1 MLEYRR
7 IPKIFRETHLGAEIR
22 WGHYSAYGQIG
33 GIETGTLNWPI
44 SGEEMSG
51 KIRIDLAA
59 VIRKKR

>member
-1 MLEYRR
+1 MMLEYRR

-44 SGEEMSG
+44 SGE
-51 KIRIDLAA
+51 
-59 VIRKKR
+59 